1 MSENSIYAVRDKY
14 GLRPLSYA
22 KVQDGYCISS
32 ETCAYDVIAGTD
44 IVDIKPGE
52 IVKFSDGKVEHFSY
66 TNDIKHCLCAMEY
79 IYFSRPDST
88 LDGINVHLFRKK
100 SGVLLAE
107 YDKDLKA
114 DIVIGVPDSS
124 ISAASGYAEARR
136 LPYEMGLIKID
147 M

>member
-1 MSENSIYAVRDKY
+1 MMEGAFAILVMSENSIYAVRDKY

-79 IYFSRPDST
+79 IYFLVR
-88 LDGINVHLFRKK
+88 
-100 SGVLLAE
+100 
-107 YDKDLKA
+107 
-114 DIVIGVPDSS
+114 IVPWMELMFIFS
-124 ISAASGYAEARR
+124 E
-136 LPYEMGLIKID
+136 KIRCIAC
-147 M
+147 